1 MGSADARS
9 ENYIL
14 HEPCESTF
22 TVFPDKCP
30 QHHVLDCV
38 NSWRLAV
45 QRLTNNPALF
55 ICQLAAYLKTREE
68 VKYGE
73 GMG

>member
-1 MGSADARS
+1 MQKAQLLSVLFKRARPLICLQATLMGSADARS

-38 NSWRLAV
+38 NS
-45 QRLTNNPALF
+45 
-55 ICQLAAYLKTREE
+55 
-68 VKYGE
+68 
-73 GMG
+73 